1 MKDLRKFNLRL
12 TNRAQIIFE
21 EITGRSFNPQK
32 NGDII
37 LLYHSILLACNQSIE
52 NEYTLTFDE
61 FIDALDQDPT
71 LLFDFIEWFSITT
84 KNQNDLL
91 LNHINKKQAKVEDTT
106 DTEKKN

>member
-21 EITGRSFNPQK
+21 EITGRSLDPKKQS
-32 NGDII
+32 DII

-61 FIDALDQDPT
+61 FIDALDNDPT
-71 LLFDFIEWFSITT
+71 LIIDFIEWYSIAM

-91 LNHINKKQAKVEDTT
+91 LNHLKQKQARVEDTT